1 MAGLDP
7 RDVIR
12 QWGPHVLMFVLVAL
26 AVVLVGNVLR
36 PILFTV
42 LIAAALA
49 FLTGPI
55 LYEPLKRVA
64 EKLIPKAPEP
74 IHRKAAGIGATLVLV
89 AILLLPFVL
98 LLVSTL
104 GSLGDVAEVAVGIAT
119 DDQEQLDRV
128 ERLLSNQIAQLD
140 TMYPQLELTSLDLP
154 SKIRGLLK
162 EARGVGPAMLD
173 YLFRGAGLFAQ
184 AALALVSLAFF
195 VAEGPSLVT
204 AMLRL
209 SPLDRAQE
217 QALVAGYHDTVRRL
231 LTDTVGMALVKGFA
245 LAGVAWA
252 VDAVV
257 GSGRMPYL
265 PVALLAAFLV
275 LLPLVGETIVWLP
288 LAVILWR
295 TVGPVAAVVLAVL
308 SLLAIFAVD
317 SVRKRLVS
325 RWNDRGSW
333 LSFLMFL
340 SLVGGI
346 IGFGLAGLVIG
357 PVSVVLLVTLVNHWL
372 PIYVPAKPE
381 S

>member
-1 MAGLDP
+1 MADIDP

-12 QWGPHVLMFVLVAL
+12 QWGPHVLMFLLVAL

-36 PILFTV
+36 PILSTV

-64 EKLIPKAPEP
+64 EKLLPKASESV
-74 IHRKAAGIGATLVLV
+74 HRKAAGIGATLVLV
-89 AILLLPFVL
+89 AIVLLPFVL

-104 GSLGDVAEVAVGIAT
+104 GSLGGVVEVAVGIAT
-119 DDQEQLDRV
+119 DDPEQLQRV
-128 ERLLSNQIAQLD
+128 ERLLAGQIAQLD
-140 TMYPQLELTSLDLP
+140 QMYPQLGLEGFDLP
-154 SKIRGLLK
+154 AKATGLLK

-195 VAEGPSLVT
+195 VAEGPRLVR
-204 AMLRL
+204 AMLKL
-209 SPLDRAQE
+209 SPLDRDQE

-231 LTDTVGMALVKGFA
+231 LTDTVGTALVKGFT
-245 LAGVAWA
+245 LAGIAWA
-252 VDAVV
+252 VAAIA
-257 GSGRMPYL
+257 GPGRLPYL
-265 PVALLAAFLV
+265 PVAFLAAFLV

-288 LAVILWR
+288 LAVILWK
-295 TVGPVAAVVLAVL
+295 TVHPVAAIVLAVV
-308 SLLAIFAVD
+308 SLAAIFVID
-317 SVRKRLVS
+317 SLRQRFVS
-325 RWNDRGSW
+325 RWDDRGSW

-340 SLVGGI
+340 SLVGGV

-372 PIYVPAKPE
+372 PIYVPAKPD